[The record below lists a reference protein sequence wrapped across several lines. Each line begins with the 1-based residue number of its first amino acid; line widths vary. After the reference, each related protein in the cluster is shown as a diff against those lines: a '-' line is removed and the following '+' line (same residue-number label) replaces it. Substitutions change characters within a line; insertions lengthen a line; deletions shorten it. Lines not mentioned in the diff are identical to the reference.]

1 MARIRRPLRQVN
13 LARTLNLIAFLPL
26 ASRAPVYGRLVWSLL
41 RDDRVPPAQKA
52 VLAVALGYVV
62 LPIDLLPDRLPILGV
77 VDDVAVAVIAIDLFL
92 DGVPAALLEEKLD
105 ELGIERAWLER
116 DLAQVR
122 RFVPRPVRQLLHLIP
137 EAIEAI
143 GDVIIGT
150 GVDRRLRAWIMKEER
165 PA

>member
-26 ASRAPVYGRLVWSLL
+26 ASRAPVYGRLIWSLL

-52 VLAVALGYVV
+52 VLAVAMGYVV

-92 DGVPAALLEEKLD
+92 EGVPATLLDEKLV
-105 ELGIERAWLER
+105 ELGIE
-116 DLAQVR
+116 
-122 RFVPRPVRQLLHLIP
+122 
-137 EAIEAI
+137 
-143 GDVIIGT
+143 
-150 GVDRRLRAWIMKEER
+150 
-165 PA
+165 

>member
-26 ASRAPVYGRLVWSLL
+26 ASRAPVYGRLIWSLL

-52 VLAVALGYVV
+52 VLAVAMGYVV

-77 VDDVAVAVIAIDLFL
+77 VDDVAVAVVAIDLFL
-92 DGVPAALLEEKLD
+92 EGVPATLLDEKLV

-122 RFVPRPVRQLLHLIP
+122 RFVPRQVRQLLRLIP

-143 GDVIIGT
+143 GDIIIGS
-150 GVDRRLRAWIMKEER
+150 GADRRLRAWIMKEER

>member
-1 MARIRRPLRQVN
+1 MARFRRSGPQAN

-26 ASRAPVYGRLVWSLL
+26 ASRAPVYGRLIWSLM

-52 VLAVALGYVV
+52 VLAVALGYVA
-62 LPIDLLPDRLPILGV
+62 LPFDLLPDRIPLIGAL
-77 VDDVAVAVIAIDLFL
+77 DDVAVVVIAVDMFID
-92 DGVPAALLEEKLD
+92 GIPAALLDEKLV
-105 ELGIERAWLER
+105 ELGIERAWLDR

-122 RFVPRPVRQLLHLIP
+122 RYVPRQIRQLLRLIP
-137 EAIEAI
+137 EAIEAV

-150 GVDRRLRAWIMKEER
+150 GADRRLRDWIMKEER